1 MITWSDN
8 YIMGIKQFDYEHK
21 QLFHLAEQ
29 ILSKMRISNRNHP
42 DTHMFVIREAVTYI
56 MSATPRKKKP
66 ICVPLATR
74 AMPFTKCSTTTFKT
88 VSW

>member
-8 YIMGIKQFDYEHK
+8 YIMGIKQFDHEHK

-56 MSATPRKKKP
+56 NHQQ
-66 ICVPLATR
+66 LL
-74 AMPFTKCSTTTFKT
+74 
-88 VSW
+88 